1 MKSERLRLAAVLADS
16 ATIGYIRT
24 QYPWLAKE
32 LSVAAAQLEDDEAE
46 IQRLLD
52 YAEERYKDGRKAG
65 SETTYTNYLKRV
77 LGENAN
83 EWSGGS
89 H

>member
-16 ATIGYIRT
+16 ATIGYLRA

-32 LSVAAAQLEDDEAE
+32 LAAAARQLEDDEVE
-46 IQRLLD
+46 IQRLVN
-52 YAEERYKDGRKAG
+52 YAEERCKDGRKAG

-77 LGENAN
+77 LGKNAN